1 MPLEELAAIFGDV
14 DEVKLYSDDLTVDSN
29 GEVAL
34 EKHHGVE
41 QSIESKQSPGVVLRE
56 SV

>member
-1 MPLEELAAIFGDV
+1 MEELAAIFGDV

-34 EKHHGVE
+34 EKHHGAE
-41 QSIESKQSPGVVLRE
+41 HTSIESKQSPGVVLRE
-56 SV
+56 RV